1 MSKKGLF
8 QIQRDTTT
16 KCNVSA
22 WNRGKTDVENI
33 IRQPTNLNMGYLL
46 DHSIE

>member
-1 MSKKGLF
+1 MKKKGLF

-33 IRQPTNLNMGYLL
+33 IGQPTKFKHGLL
-46 DHSIE
+46 VRSQY

>member
-1 MSKKGLF
+1 MTKKGLF
-8 QIQRDTTT
+8 QIQRDMTT

-22 WNRGKTDVENI
+22 WNRGKIDGQSTKF
-33 IRQPTNLNMGYLL
+33 NMGYLL

>member
-1 MSKKGLF
+1 MTKEGLF

-22 WNRGKTDVENI
+22 WNRGRIDIENI
-33 IRQPTNLNMGYLL
+33 IGQSTKFNMGYLL